1 MILAHLSS
9 SDLVQGFYGVNR
21 RFDEIVCELIS
32 HFTISNGIST
42 IFFNQYQPQ
51 IKNMVEKICF
61 DVQLLPQIC
70 LPTYSYPNL
79 RSIVLSCS
87 NFATVDLNVNCQS
100 ANSMVHSCLEVLQ
113 VCNILPNHERNA
125 RYHSTTEEDFRVKTL
140 RHLSECAI

>member
-32 HFTISNGIST
+32 HFTISNEITKIS
-42 IFFNQYQPQ
+42 FDQYQPQ
-51 IKNMVEKICF
+51 IKTIVEKICF
-61 DVQLLPQIC
+61 DVQLWPQIC
-70 LPTYSYPNL
+70 LPTYAYSNL

-100 ANSMVHSCLEVLQ
+100 TNSMVHSCLEVLRI
-113 VCNILPNHERNA
+113 CNVLPNDWRNA
-125 RYHSTTEEDFRVKTL
+125 QYHSKSAVDFRVGISG
-140 RHLSECAI
+140 HLPAYVT